1 MKSPLKTG
9 ICLLIT
15 ILSYFL
21 FLANGLEQSPT
32 NMATV
37 VILMATLWVTEAIN
51 IYITALLPLVL
62 FPFLGI
68 MSMKVVSPA
77 YMSHIIFLFIGG
89 FLLAFALERWN
100 LHKRIS
106 LKIILRLGGSPKRI
120 LFSFMLSS
128 YFLSMWILNT
138 ATTMM
143 LLPAALAI
151 ITQIIKSKDTKFQTG
166 LLLGI
171 AFASSIG
178 GSATLV
184 GTMPNLILSNFVKE
198 TPEITQDINF
208 ANWMMVGLP
217 ISIIFFFITY
227 FILQKKF
234 ISPTM
239 ENADMHL
246 CKNMQSEL
254 GKMHWQE
261 RLVSLVFITTVLA
274 WFFRK
279 TILIGSL
286 QIPGW
291 STLLPYKNTEFI
303 QDGTIAMLSA
313 ILLFLIPSK
322 KSEGGLLK
330 WEDFKKLPIG
340 VIFLFGSGFALSKGI
355 TSSGLSDLIQQKM
368 HILHNVPPLAIM
380 LILVVFMI
388 FLTEFTSNSAST
400 SLMIPIV
407 YEAIKSM
414 NTPSV
419 YFLIPLT
426 IAASFAFM
434 LPVATPPNTLVFGTE
449 KIAIKDMVKTGVLL
463 NIIGVLIISS
473 MCNWLVMNI
482 F

>member
-1 MKSPLKTG
+1 MKSPIKAG

-15 ILSYFL
+15 IATYFL
-21 FLANGLEQSPT
+21 LTSKGLSNNVV
-32 NMATV
+32 NMSII
-37 VILMATLWVTEAIN
+37 VILMASLWVTEAIN
-51 IYITALLPLVL
+51 IYITALLPLIL
-62 FPFLGI
+62 FPFFGI
-68 MSMKVVSPA
+68 MSMKEISPA

-89 FLLAFALERWN
+89 FLLAFGLERWN
-100 LHKRIS
+100 LHKRLS
-106 LKIILRLGGSPKRI
+106 LKIIISLGGSPKRI

-151 ITQIIKSKDTKFQTG
+151 INQIIKTEDKKFQTG

-198 TPEITQDINF
+198 TSAITQDINF
-208 ANWMMVGLP
+208 ANWMMIGLP
-217 ISIIFFFITY
+217 LSIVFFFITF
-227 FILQKKF
+227 FILQKQF
-234 ISPTM
+234 IAPTM
-239 ENADMHL
+239 KKADMSL
-246 CKNMQSEL
+246 CKEIQSSMGNMR
-254 GKMHWQE
+254 WQE
-261 RLVSLVFITTVLA
+261 HVVSFVFVTTVLA

-279 TILIGSL
+279 TITIGSI

-291 STLLPYKNTEFI
+291 STLLPLDDKSFI
-303 QDGTIAMLSA
+303 QDGTIA
-313 ILLFLIPSK
+313 ILASIILFLIPSK
-322 KSEGGLLK
+322 KDEGGLLK
-330 WEDFKKLPIG
+330 WDDFKKLPIG

-355 TSSGLSDLIQQKM
+355 TSSGLSLLIQEKM
-368 HILHNVPPLAIM
+368 TIIQNIPPFAIM
-380 LILVVFMI
+380 IVLVIFMI
-388 FLTEFTSNSAST
+388 FLTEFTSNSASAT
-400 SLMIPIV
+400 LMIPIV

-414 NTPSV
+414 DTPSL

-434 LPVATPPNTLVFGTE
+434 LPVATPPNTLVFATE
-449 KIAIKDMVKTGVLL
+449 KIAIKDMVRTGIWL
-463 NIIGVLIISS
+463 NLIGIIVISLV
-473 MCNWLVMNI
+473 CNWLVMNI

>member
-1 MKSPLKTG
+1 MKSPIKAG

-15 ILSYFL
+15 IISYFIL
-21 FLANGLEQSPT
+21 SANGLDT
-32 NMATV
+32 NVVNMVAI
-37 VILMATLWVTEAIN
+37 VILMAGLWVTEAIN
-51 IYITALLPLVL
+51 IYVTALLPLVL

-68 MSMKVVSPA
+68 MSMKEISPS

-89 FLLAFALERWN
+89 FLLAFGLERWN
-100 LHKRIS
+100 LHKRLS
-106 LKIILRLGGSPKRI
+106 LNIIIKLGGSPKRI

-151 ITQIIKSKDTKFQTG
+151 INQIIKTEDKKFQTG

-171 AFASSIG
+171 AFSSSIG

-184 GTMPNLILSNFVKE
+184 GTMPNLFLSDFLSKKTEIL
-198 TPEITQDINF
+198 QDINF
-208 ANWMMVGLP
+208 ANWMAIGIP
-217 ISIIFFFITY
+217 ISVVFFLVTY
-227 FILQKKF
+227 YILRKKF
-234 ISPTM
+234 VSKYL
-239 ENADMHL
+239 EKADVSE
-246 CKNMQSEL
+246 CKKMKQEL
-254 GKMHWQE
+254 GKMQWQE
-261 RLVSLVFITTVLA
+261 KAVMSVFTLTVLA

-279 TILIGSL
+279 TITIGNI

-291 STLLPYKNTEFI
+291 STFLPLEDASFI
-303 QDGTIAMLSA
+303 QDGTIALLASVV
-313 ILLFLIPSK
+313 LFLIPSK
-322 KSEGGLLK
+322 KEDGGLLK
-330 WEDFKKLPIG
+330 WEDFKRLPIG

-355 TSSGLSDLIQQKM
+355 TNSGLSDIIQHKM
-368 HILHNVPPLAIM
+368 ALLQTIHPFAIM

-388 FLTEFTSNSAST
+388 FFTEFTSNSAST
-400 SLMIPIV
+400 TLMVPIV
-407 YEAIKSM
+407 YEAVKSLD
-414 NTPSV
+414 TPSI

-449 KIAIKDMVKTGVLL
+449 KIAIKDMVRTGIWLNLL
-463 NIIGVLIISS
+463 GIVVISLI
-473 MCNWLVMNI
+473 CNWLVMTV

>member
-1 MKSPLKTG
+1 MKSPIKAG

-15 ILSYFL
+15 IATYFL
-21 FLANGLEQSPT
+21 LTSKGLSNNVV
-32 NMATV
+32 NMSV
-37 VILMATLWVTEAIN
+37 IVILMASLWVTEAIN
-51 IYITALLPLVL
+51 IYITALLPLIL
-62 FPFLGI
+62 FPFFGI
-68 MSMKVVSPA
+68 MSMKEISPA

-89 FLLAFALERWN
+89 FLLAFGLERWN
-100 LHKRIS
+100 LHKRLS
-106 LKIILRLGGSPKRI
+106 LKIIISLGGSPKRI

-151 ITQIIKSKDTKFQTG
+151 INQIIKTEDKKFQTG

-198 TPEITQDINF
+198 TSAITQDINF
-208 ANWMMVGLP
+208 ANWMMIGLP
-217 ISIIFFFITY
+217 LSIVFFFITF
-227 FILQKKF
+227 FILQKQF
-234 ISPTM
+234 IAPTM
-239 ENADMHL
+239 KKADMSL
-246 CKNMQSEL
+246 CKEIQSSMGNMR
-254 GKMHWQE
+254 WQE
-261 RLVSLVFITTVLA
+261 HVVSFVFVTTVLA

-279 TILIGSL
+279 TITIGSI

-291 STLLPYKNTEFI
+291 STLLPLDDKSFI
-303 QDGTIAMLSA
+303 QDGTIA
-313 ILLFLIPSK
+313 ILASIILFLIPSK
-322 KSEGGLLK
+322 KDEGGLLK
-330 WEDFKKLPIG
+330 WDDFKKLPIG

-355 TSSGLSDLIQQKM
+355 TSSGLSLLIQEKM
-368 HILHNVPPLAIM
+368 TIIQNIPPFAIM
-380 LILVVFMI
+380 IVLVIFMI
-388 FLTEFTSNSAST
+388 FLTEFTSNSASAT
-400 SLMIPIV
+400 LMIPIV

-414 NTPSV
+414 DTPSL

-434 LPVATPPNTLVFGTE
+434 LPVATPPNTLVFATE
-449 KIAIKDMVKTGVLL
+449 KIAIKDMVRTGIWL
-463 NIIGVLIISS
+463 NLIGIVVISLV
-473 MCNWLVMNI
+473 CNWLVMNI

>member
-1 MKSPLKTG
+1 MKSPIKAG

-15 ILSYFL
+15 ITTYFL
-21 FLANGLEQSPT
+21 LTSKGLSNNVV
-32 NMATV
+32 NMSV
-37 VILMATLWVTEAIN
+37 IVILMASLWVTEAIN
-51 IYITALLPLVL
+51 IYITALLPLIL
-62 FPFLGI
+62 FPFFGI
-68 MSMKVVSPA
+68 MSMKEISPA

-89 FLLAFALERWN
+89 FLLAFGLERWN
-100 LHKRIS
+100 LHKRLS
-106 LKIILRLGGSPKRI
+106 LKIIISLGGSPKRI

-151 ITQIIKSKDTKFQTG
+151 INQIIKTEDKKFQTG

-184 GTMPNLILSNFVKE
+184 GTMPNLILGNFVKE
-198 TPEITQDINF
+198 TSAITQDINF
-208 ANWMMVGLP
+208 ANWMMIGLP
-217 ISIIFFFITY
+217 LSIVFFFITF
-227 FILQKKF
+227 FILQKQF

-239 ENADMHL
+239 KKADMSL
-246 CKNMQSEL
+246 CKEIQSSMGNMR
-254 GKMHWQE
+254 WQE
-261 RLVSLVFITTVLA
+261 HVVSFVFVTTVLA

-279 TILIGSL
+279 TITIGSI

-291 STLLPYKNTEFI
+291 STLLPLDDKSFI
-303 QDGTIAMLSA
+303 QDGTIA
-313 ILLFLIPSK
+313 ILASIILFLIPSK
-322 KSEGGLLK
+322 KDEGGLLK
-330 WEDFKKLPIG
+330 WDDFKKLPIG

-355 TSSGLSDLIQQKM
+355 TSSGLSLLIQEKM
-368 HILHNVPPLAIM
+368 TIIQNIPPFAIM
-380 LILVVFMI
+380 IVLVIFMI
-388 FLTEFTSNSAST
+388 FLTEFTSNSASAT
-400 SLMIPIV
+400 LMIPIV

-414 NTPSV
+414 DTPSL

-434 LPVATPPNTLVFGTE
+434 LPVATPPNTLVFATE
-449 KIAIKDMVKTGVLL
+449 KIAIKDMVRTGIWL
-463 NIIGVLIISS
+463 NLIGIVVISLV
-473 MCNWLVMNI
+473 CNWLVMNI

>member
-1 MKSPLKTG
+1 MKSPIKAG

-15 ILSYFL
+15 IATYFL
-21 FLANGLEQSPT
+21 LTSKGLSNNVV
-32 NMATV
+32 NMSV
-37 VILMATLWVTEAIN
+37 IVILMASLWVTEAIN
-51 IYITALLPLVL
+51 IYITALLPLIL
-62 FPFLGI
+62 FPFFGI
-68 MSMKVVSPA
+68 MSMKEISPA

-89 FLLAFALERWN
+89 FLLAFGLERWN
-100 LHKRIS
+100 LHKRLS
-106 LKIILRLGGSPKRI
+106 LKIIISLGGSPKRI

-151 ITQIIKSKDTKFQTG
+151 INQIIKTEDKKFQTG

-198 TPEITQDINF
+198 TSAITQDINF
-208 ANWMMVGLP
+208 ANWMMIGLP
-217 ISIIFFFITY
+217 LSIVFFFITF
-227 FILQKKF
+227 FILQKQF
-234 ISPTM
+234 IAPTM
-239 ENADMHL
+239 KKADMSL
-246 CKNMQSEL
+246 CKEIQSSMGNMR
-254 GKMHWQE
+254 WQE
-261 RLVSLVFITTVLA
+261 HVVSFVFVTTVLA

-279 TILIGSL
+279 TITIGSI

-291 STLLPYKNTEFI
+291 STLLPLDDKSFI
-303 QDGTIAMLSA
+303 QDGTIA
-313 ILLFLIPSK
+313 ILASIILFLIPSK
-322 KSEGGLLK
+322 KDEGGLLK
-330 WEDFKKLPIG
+330 WDDFKKLPIG

-355 TSSGLSDLIQQKM
+355 TSSGLSLLIQEKM
-368 HILHNVPPLAIM
+368 TIIQNIPPFAIM
-380 LILVVFMI
+380 IVLVIFMI
-388 FLTEFTSNSAST
+388 FLTEFTSNSASAT
-400 SLMIPIV
+400 LMIPIV

-414 NTPSV
+414 DTPSL

-434 LPVATPPNTLVFGTE
+434 LPVATPPNTLVFATE
-449 KIAIKDMVKTGVLL
+449 KIAIKDMVRTGIWL
-463 NIIGVLIISS
+463 NLIGIIVISLV
-473 MCNWLVMNI
+473 CNWLVMNI